1 MHCCHFLK
9 GLSRLKD
16 SDKIASK
23 ERITFIKFFIDI
35 EKSELICKN
44 LLKVALFASPLENLC
59 EITIGSKDFSIDR
72 FEG

>member
-23 ERITFIKFFIDI
+23 ERITFIDI